1 MKFILKF
8 IKRQKNRA
16 KQAKKLAIEA
26 YLEAKRIKSVY
37 LLDQFDSESE
47 SDSQFEDDELELSEE
62 Q

>member
-1 MKFILKF
+1 M
-8 IKRQKNRA
+8 
-16 KQAKKLAIEA
+16 AKKAAIEA

-37 LLDQFDSESE
+37 LLDQFDSESD

>member
-8 IKRQKNRA
+8 TKKPKKRA

-37 LLDQFDSESE
+37 LLDQFDSESD